1 MGIYNPFV
9 QLFPITW
16 FMYSKLKYSCNELQF
31 TAPFLKMSL
40 ICMKKIRAGPLFYS
54 RTLADNIM
62 FIFVNFRD
70 LLEYNVFV
78 LFKVINQIQDGFI

>member
-1 MGIYNPFV
+1 
-9 QLFPITW
+9 
-16 FMYSKLKYSCNELQF
+16 
-31 TAPFLKMSL
+31 
-40 ICMKKIRAGPLFYS
+40 MKKIRTGPLFYS